1 MLDVL
6 GYLSDMQKGNG
17 VAHIRIH
24 ECTFCSA
31 FFFFFPPRGIFRPN
45 QWPPESGDDAVH
57 SLEIHSRGRV
67 TKKINWLSVLS
78 GAIVVIFFCGE
89 APVTCIYLPGWTT
102 WAVT

>member
-6 GYLSDMQKGNG
+6 GYLSAMQKGNE

-31 FFFFFPPRGIFRPN
+31 FFSPRGIFRPN

-57 SLEIHSRGRV
+57 SLEIHS
-67 TKKINWLSVLS
+67 
-78 GAIVVIFFCGE
+78 
-89 APVTCIYLPGWTT
+89 
-102 WAVT
+102 

>member
-1 MLDVL
+1 MGWHTLGFMNALFVVL
-6 GYLSDMQKGNG
+6 
-17 VAHIRIH
+17 
-24 ECTFCSA
+24 

-45 QWPPESGDDAVH
+45 QWHPESGDDAVH

>member
-31 FFFFFPPRGIFRPN
+31 FFPLRGILRPN
-45 QWPPESGDDAVH
+45 QQPLESSDDAVH
-57 SLEIHSRGRV
+57 SLEIHS
-67 TKKINWLSVLS
+67 
-78 GAIVVIFFCGE
+78 
-89 APVTCIYLPGWTT
+89 
-102 WAVT
+102 